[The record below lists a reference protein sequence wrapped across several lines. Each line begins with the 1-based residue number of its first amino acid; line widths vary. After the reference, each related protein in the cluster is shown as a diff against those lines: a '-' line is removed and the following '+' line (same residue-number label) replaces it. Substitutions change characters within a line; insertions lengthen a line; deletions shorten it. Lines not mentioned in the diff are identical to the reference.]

1 MSALHNWQYLCVFIW
16 LLNEPVRVCAPNVL
30 ALAVSPET
38 RSLSLCTF
46 LRFLFFFFYGSV
58 CVYLCVFMSAFFKA
72 PYRISTF
79 TDSQS
84 TEQPHPPSL
93 CFCRWTAHL
102 VFMKQGSKLSV
113 SPLWTAFILPAVSF
127 TVTFLLGRQPGLLW
141 ILTMSETKTKVYCLS
156 L

>member
-1 MSALHNWQYLCVFIW
+1 MCSKRPGFSSISGNSLFIFVYI
-16 LLNEPVRVCAPNVL
+16 P
-30 ALAVSPET
+30 S
-38 RSLSLCTF
+38 
-46 LRFLFFFFYGSV
+46 FFFYGSV

-102 VFMKQGSKLSV
+102 AFMKQGSKLSV
-113 SPLWTAFILPAVSF
+113 SPLWTTFILPAVQLHCHVSAGE
-127 TVTFLLGRQPGLLW
+127 TAQINVDLDNEWNKNKSILPLFLINLCHR
-141 ILTMSETKTKVYCLS
+141 LS
-156 L
+156 STDIGKPN

>member
-1 MSALHNWQYLCVFIW
+1 MCSKRPGF
-16 LLNEPVRVCAPNVL
+16 
-30 ALAVSPET
+30 S
-38 RSLSLCTF
+38 SLSGNS
-46 LRFLFFFFYGSV
+46 LFIFVYIPSFSFGGFFGSV

-141 ILTMSETKTKVYCLS
+141 TLTMSETKTKVYCLS